1 MKFLPAVAKVAA
13 PISNFAVKNKRTLLM
28 VGAIGTSVTTT
39 YVTFENAPKIQ
50 EIIKD
55 TKSLVATARDEDDKK
70 QIYRTALK
78 ELAPLVLPILLLQAS
93 TIGFSVMGKVA
104 ADNQLA
110 DAASALAVANNTIA
124 SYRAFQKEASKELG
138 EAKTD
143 KILNSIETKDLEKH
157 PQTEEN
163 TTKTYI
169 PSNATANMIFK
180 YYDTLGGRYFYSE
193 KSPSTVTAEF
203 MSLLVDLKQGKYS
216 NYNDRGNAFLP
227 LNDIYRLFGSA
238 ILETSIGDE
247 YGIPDEEVVNEDI
260 DKNLA
265 RDYMRISGHADP
277 QNEDELVWYVTI
289 NVRDCF
295 PR

>member
-1 MKFLPAVAKVAA
+1 MKFLPAIAKAAA
-13 PISNFAVKNKRTLLM
+13 PISSFAIKNKRTLLM

-39 YVTFENAPKIQ
+39 FVTFENAPKIQ

-70 QIYRTALK
+70 QIYRTAIK
-78 ELAPLVLPILLLQAS
+78 ELAPLVLPIILLQSS

-157 PQTEEN
+157 PQTAKN

-169 PSNATANMIFK
+169 PANATANMVFK
-180 YYDTLGGRYFYSE
+180 YYDTLGG
-193 KSPSTVTAEF
+193 
-203 MSLLVDLKQGKYS
+203 
-216 NYNDRGNAFLP
+216 
-227 LNDIYRLFGSA
+227 
-238 ILETSIGDE
+238 
-247 YGIPDEEVVNEDI
+247 
-260 DKNLA
+260 
-265 RDYMRISGHADP
+265 
-277 QNEDELVWYVTI
+277 
-289 NVRDCF
+289 
-295 PR
+295 